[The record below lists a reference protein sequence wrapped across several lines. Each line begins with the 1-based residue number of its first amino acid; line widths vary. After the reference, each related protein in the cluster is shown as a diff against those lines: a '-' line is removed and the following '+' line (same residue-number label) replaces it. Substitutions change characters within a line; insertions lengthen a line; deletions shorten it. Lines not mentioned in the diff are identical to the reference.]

1 MTKLETLEQEAY
13 DNNINV
19 YYRDI
24 TLDGFCIKDNV
35 CINKHLG
42 TVKKFWV
49 LEHELQHLELDQLY
63 TIESTDKQVAYRER
77 KVNDAIIK
85 KYQLDQL
92 VLLSLRNGCDKW
104 ETCFECELPFE
115 LYDATL
121 NYLKRK
127 GLMDYEKSFD
137 VAMYEV

>member
-1 MTKLETLEQEAY
+1 
-13 DNNINV
+13 
-19 YYRDI
+19 
-24 TLDGFCIKDNV
+24 
-35 CINKHLG
+35 
-42 TVKKFWV
+42 
-49 LEHELQHLELDQLY
+49 LELDQLY

-92 VLLSLRNGCDKW
+92 VLFSLRNGCDKW

-115 LYDATL
+115 LYDATI
-121 NYLKRK
+121 NYLRRK
-127 GLMDYEKSFD
+127 GLMNYEKSFD